1 MNLRLAPAWLALLL
15 ALPCA
20 AALAAPKEKAR
31 DELLVLFGQ
40 RRVTLAVPAGFV
52 FSSDKDERGL
62 ITARLA
68 DPKEKITLEIS
79 FLPDTDGEAATPRGR
94 KEFLVQTFQRYVAAS
109 VEQAMQFEE
118 LEPRAGAGTYC
129 VFTDQDLVGKTKL
142 PPRRIPLLHHRRQSV
157 ARLPRG
163 FHAPEPE
170 HHVRRVSLRHE
181 TPPRKPRR
189 TAAHP
194 PALIGPPLPRSPN
207 ARAPAAYLASP
218 TAAAAAFASNVF
230 NAASRTAVIETLFCG
245 TSIWV

>member
-1 MNLRLAPAWLALLL
+1 VNLRLAPAWLALLL

-68 DPKEKITLEIS
+68 DPKEKITLQIS

-142 PPRRIPLLHHRRQSV
+142 PPGEYLHSTTGVKAWRGCLAVFTLLSQSTTSDEYR
-157 ARLPRG
+157 AAMKLLR
-163 FHAPEPE
+163 E
-170 HHVRRVSLRHE
+170 SLVE
-181 TPPRKPRR
+181 
-189 TAAHP
+189 
-194 PALIGPPLPRSPN
+194 PPLTPLR
-207 ARAPAAYLASP
+207 
-218 TAAAAAFASNVF
+218 
-230 NAASRTAVIETLFCG
+230 
-245 TSIWV
+245 

>member
-79 FLPDTDGEAATPRGR
+79 FLPDSDGEAATPRGR

-142 PPRRIPLLHHRRQSV
+142 PPGEYLYSTTGVKAWRGCLAVFTLLSQSTTSDEYRS
-157 ARLPRG
+157 AMKLLR
-163 FHAPEPE
+163 E
-170 HHVRRVSLRHE
+170 SLVE
-181 TPPRKPRR
+181 
-189 TAAHP
+189 
-194 PALIGPPLPRSPN
+194 PPLTPLR
-207 ARAPAAYLASP
+207 
-218 TAAAAAFASNVF
+218 
-230 NAASRTAVIETLFCG
+230 
-245 TSIWV
+245 